1 MAIFRNQAMPMQPLV
16 GIGGLFGGLRRPMF
30 PPLGGFG
37 GFGGGRFRPPPFNPM
52 MQGGSSMGGG
62 FFGGFRPRF
71 RRRQRAPMPDFAGQI
86 SSLEAKIAE
95 LQEQLAARQAVPAPG
110 PVMAVAEPKIGT
122 LGGTGSGEFPLGT
135 AGPRIPPAINVAGGM
150 VPSNIKLPDIDVE
163 AIKERIAN
171 LNIDVGERADMPVVP
186 KGRPVVSLPPQD
198 VGGRKKLTKGPGTPK
213 KKPIKPPSIERIPL
227 KPPSIE
233 RIMPPMATPADLIPR
248 DDLTTGFTN
257 IKRRTDII
265 PPQDVPQLMPMPA
278 PVMPEPMPMPVMTE
292 PMPTPIRVPEPMPV
306 PIRVPMPIRLPEPMP
321 MPAPVM
327 PAPVMPAPTPMP
339 SLPKFTMPQIAAPM
353 PVPVMPAPMQM
364 APAGRMRGR
373 GGRMR

>member
-52 MQGGSSMGGG
+52 IQGGSSMGGG

-71 RRRQRAPMPDFAGQI
+71 RRRQRAPMPDYTKQI

-95 LQEQLAARQAVPAPG
+95 LQKQLAARQAAPTPD
-110 PVMAVAEPKIGT
+110 PVMGVAEPRIGT
-122 LGGTGSGEFPLGT
+122 LGGTGTGEFPLGT
-135 AGPRIPPAINVAGGM
+135 AGPRIPPAINVAGGII
-150 VPSNIKLPDIDVE
+150 PSNIKLPDIDVE

-171 LNIDVGERADMPVVP
+171 LNIDVGERPDMPS
-186 KGRPVVSLPPQD
+186 GRPVMNLPAQD
-198 VGGRKKLTKGPGTPK
+198 IGGRKKLTKGPGASIK
-213 KKPIKPPSIERIPL
+213 IPI

-233 RIMPPMATPADLIPR
+233 RIMPPMPL
-248 DDLTTGFTN
+248 
-257 IKRRTDII
+257 
-265 PPQDVPQLMPMPA
+265 DVP
-278 PVMPEPMPMPVMTE
+278 T
-292 PMPTPIRVPEPMPV
+292 PTAM
-306 PIRVPMPIRLPEPMP
+306 PEPMP

-327 PAPVMPAPTPMP
+327 AEPMPMP
-339 SLPKFTMPQIAAPM
+339 SLPKFPMPQINPMPMPKMRAPM
-353 PVPVMPAPMQM
+353 PMVPTV
-364 APAGRMRGR
+364 GMRGI

>member
-52 MQGGSSMGGG
+52 MQGGLTMGGG

-95 LQEQLAARQAVPAPG
+95 LQEQLAARQAAPTPD
-110 PVMAVAEPKIGT
+110 PVMAVAEPRIGT
-122 LGGTGSGEFPLGT
+122 LGGTGTGEFPLGT

-171 LNIDVGERADMPVVP
+171 LNIDVGERPDMPVVP

-213 KKPIKPPSIERIPL
+213 KIPIKPPSIERIPV

-233 RIMPPMATPADLIPR
+233 RIMPPMPEVISAPIAPKSGFSESIARAIEKIKETP
-248 DDLTTGFTN
+248 
-257 IKRRTDII
+257 K
-265 PPQDVPQLMPMPA
+265 
-278 PVMPEPMPMPVMTE
+278 
-292 PMPTPIRVPEPMPV
+292 PMPTPVRVPEPMPV
-306 PIRVPMPIRLPEPMP
+306 PITAPMPIRLPEPMP

-327 PAPVMPAPTPMP
+327 PAPVMPAPMPMP
-339 SLPKFTMPQIAAPM
+339 SLPEFTMPQIAAPM

>member
-1 MAIFRNQAMPMQPLV
+1 MATFRNQAMPMQPLV

-52 MQGGSSMGGG
+52 MQGGLTMGGG

-95 LQEQLAARQAVPAPG
+95 LQEQLAARQAAPTSD
-110 PVMAVAEPKIGT
+110 PVMGVAEPRIGT
-122 LGGTGSGEFPLGT
+122 LGGTGTGEFPLGT

-171 LNIDVGERADMPVVP
+171 LNIDVGERPDMPIVP

-213 KKPIKPPSIERIPL
+213 KIPI

-233 RIMPPMATPADLIPR
+233 RIMPPMPIDIPAPTTPKKGFFGKIQESIEARRDPMEGFIP
-248 DDLTTGFTN
+248 FV
-257 IKRRTDII
+257 
-265 PPQDVPQLMPMPA
+265 PPQID
-278 PVMPEPMPMPVMTE
+278 
-292 PMPTPIRVPEPMPV
+292 
-306 PIRVPMPIRLPEPMP
+306 EPMP

-327 PAPVMPAPTPMP
+327 PAPMPMP
-339 SLPKFTMPQIAAPM
+339 SLPKFPMPQIDPMPMPQMRAPM
-353 PVPVMPAPMQM
+353 PMVPAV
-364 APAGRMRGR
+364 GMRGI